1 MNLLTT
7 LSSHLIKPDGEIIS
21 SAEDTD
27 VKMSILQWEEV
38 KEKIRLADLYR
49 IAIATIARGRGKKFL
64 TVPIKALRETEAA
77 QYGLIFSDDGKDMT
91 FIAVEP
97 PGSATRV
104 N

>member
-7 LSSHLIKPDGEIIS
+7 PNSQLVNPDGEIIS

-27 VKMSILQWEEV
+27 VKMSVQQWEEV

-64 TVPIKALRETEAA
+64 TVPIKALRETEAK

-91 FIAVEP
+91 FIAVDP
-97 PGSATRV
+97 PGGESSV